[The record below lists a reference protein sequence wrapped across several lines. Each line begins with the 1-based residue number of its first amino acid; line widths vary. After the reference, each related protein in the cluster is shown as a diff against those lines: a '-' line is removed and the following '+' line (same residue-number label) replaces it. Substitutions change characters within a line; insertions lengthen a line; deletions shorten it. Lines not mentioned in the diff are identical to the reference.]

1 MEPRSD
7 PGGARSDPG
16 GPKTAPRGDFGG
28 SREGKIGFP
37 RCVSCSLGSWGASGS
52 HLGAILDDFRRIFD
66 AFSMLFQGAVAHNF
80 HLFPTR
86 FSQLF
91 CITFLS
97 CSSVLATLSKLSD
110 ATEALP
116 APTAR

>member
-37 RCVSCSLGSWGASGS
+37 CCVSCSLGSWGASGS
-52 HLGAILDDFRRIFD
+52 HLGAMLDDFRRILMHFRCCFRGQLHTISIFSPR
-66 AFSMLFQGAVAHNF
+66 AFPNYFVSHF
-80 HLFPTR
+80 
-86 FSQLF
+86 
-91 CITFLS
+91 
-97 CSSVLATLSKLSD
+97 
-110 ATEALP
+110 
-116 APTAR
+116 